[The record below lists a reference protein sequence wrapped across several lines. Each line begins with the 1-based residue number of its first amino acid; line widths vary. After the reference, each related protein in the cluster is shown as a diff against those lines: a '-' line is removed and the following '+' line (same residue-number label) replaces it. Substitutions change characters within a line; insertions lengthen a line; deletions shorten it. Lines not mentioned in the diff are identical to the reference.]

1 MCYHVGSPSKSELK
15 NKLPKKKIYYPN
27 EQEIFHV
34 SGFTRPFLPVTLN
47 QDSDIVTE
55 ARWKL
60 IPGWIKSEVD
70 AGKYANTLNAESE
83 SIFEKASYK
92 NYILGNRGLLYVTGF
107 YEPHKV
113 SGKKDSE
120 NYFIYSGSKELL
132 TIGIIYSNFTD
143 QESGETYPTFSVITT
158 AANPLLE
165 EIHNEKKR
173 MPLIIPEASR
183 DAWLFADGK
192 EEIRALMK
200 PFEGELK
207 GHQVYR
213 VTGARGEDT
222 NTPQIQK
229 PWTGQISLF

>member
-27 EQEIFHV
+27 ENEIFHI
-34 SGFTRPFLPVTLN
+34 SGFTRPYLPVTLN
-47 QDSDIVTE
+47 SDVDSVIE

-60 IPGWIKSEVD
+60 IPGWVKNETD

-92 NYILGNRGLLYVTGF
+92 NYILKNRGLLYVSGF

-113 SGKKDSE
+113 AGKKESE
-120 NYFIYSGSKELL
+120 NYFIYAPQNEIL
-132 TIGIIYSNFTD
+132 TLGVVYNNFTD
-143 QESGETYPTFSVITT
+143 QETGETYPTFSIITT

-173 MPLIIPEASR
+173 MPLIISAQDR
-183 DAWLFADGK
+183 DAWLFAEGK
-192 EEIRALMK
+192 NEIQELMK
-200 PFEGELK
+200 PYPSQLGS
-207 GHQVYR
+207 HQVYR

-222 NTPQIQK
+222 NKPGIQDK
-229 PWTGQISLF
+229 WSGQTSLF